1 MLSKSEEM
9 LIALIEHAVFSTE
22 YDDVLRT
29 QVRNRR
35 DVEHTFNSAPLNSL
49 VEEID
54 EALKGEA
61 AGGRAPHD
69 DGADEDQDMDKDH
82 GAPADDDLPDTV
94 ATAVLKV
101 ANKSSEDKVKI
112 DGFVA
117 QCWRKVDTY
126 IALF

>member
-1 MLSKSEEM
+1 MLSKSEEL

-61 AGGRAPHD
+61 AGGGAPHD
-69 DGADEDQDMDKDH
+69 DGADEDQDMDEDQH
-82 GAPADDDLPDTV
+82 GNGAPADDEVLPDTV
-94 ATAVLKV
+94 VAVVAMV
-101 ANKSSEDKVKI
+101 AN
-112 DGFVA
+112 
-117 QCWRKVDTY
+117 
-126 IALF
+126 